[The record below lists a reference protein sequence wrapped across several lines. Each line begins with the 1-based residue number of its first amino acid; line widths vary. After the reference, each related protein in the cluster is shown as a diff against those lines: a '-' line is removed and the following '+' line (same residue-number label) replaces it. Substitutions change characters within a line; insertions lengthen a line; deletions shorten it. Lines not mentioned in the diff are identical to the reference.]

1 MTAANDYQRERQF
14 RELNKVADDRKRVTV
29 IRDSVQVEI
38 HMDQVMVGD
47 VITLF
52 EGMEVPA
59 DGMVFEANDL
69 TTDESAMTGET
80 GNKENLLDIFTQ
92 I

>member
-1 MTAANDYQRERQF
+1 
-14 RELNKVADDRKRVTV
+14 
-29 IRDSVQVEI
+29 
-38 HMDQVMVGD
+38 MVGD
-47 VITLF
+47 IIDLV

-59 DGMVFEANDL
+59 DGILIEASEL

-80 GNKENLLDIFTQ
+80 GKIQ